1 MDEINEMILDDA
13 MSFVFF
19 NEIENILLGKYDPP
33 NMIDK
38 ATNTILSKWEDLI
51 KEAIIDGDES

>member
-1 MDEINEMILDDA
+1 MDKITEMILDDA

-33 NMIDK
+33 NMI
-38 ATNTILSKWEDLI
+38 LHLFL
-51 KEAIIDGDES
+51 